1 MDVLTGIKTLISSV
15 PQNIINLISNQNTEV
30 VWFIMLIL
38 CFLSILVFLRL
49 FGYVGLYVY
58 SAIAII
64 AANIQV
70 LKQANFNFFSSIN
83 EKIIPFYEPSPIAL
97 GTILFA
103 STFLC
108 TDILSEYYGKEK
120 ARKNV
125 LIGFCSFFLM
135 TILMLVTIG
144 IQPAEGEWVSMVQD
158 SLAILFTPMTSI
170 FVASMIAYLISQYFD
185 IWFFNYLKTISSNKL
200 LWLRNNVSTAVSS
213 LIDNTIF
220 SIFAWIILN
229 PNPFPLSDV
238 IMTFI
243 LGVYLLRV
251 FIALLDTP
259 FIYLAKYF
267 IPEEKNPS
275 PEMG

>member
-1 MDVLTGIKTLISSV
+1 MDVLTGIKTLISSI

-38 CFLSILVFLRL
+38 CFFSILIFLRL

-70 LKQANFNFFSSIN
+70 LKQANFNLFSSIN

-135 TILMLVTIG
+135 TVLMLLTIG
-144 IQPAEGEWVSMVQD
+144 IQPAAGEWVSMVQE

-185 IWFFNYLKTISSNKL
+185 IWFFSYLKTISSNKL
-200 LWLRNNVSTAVSS
+200 LWLRNNVSTALSS

-220 SIFAWIILN
+220 SIFAWIILS

-251 FIALLDTP
+251 FIAILDTP

-267 IPEEKNPS
+267 IPKEKNFP
-275 PEMG
+275 PEMD

>member
-1 MDVLTGIKTLISSV
+1 MDVLTGIKTLISSI

-58 SAIAII
+58 SVIAII

-70 LKQANFNFFSSIN
+70 LKQANFNLFSSIN

-144 IQPAEGEWVSMVQD
+144 IQPAEDEWVSMVQE

-185 IWFFNYLKTISSNKL
+185 IWFFSYLKTVSSNKL

-213 LIDNTIF
+213 LIDNTVF

-251 FIALLDTP
+251 FIAILDTP

-267 IPEEKNPS
+267 VPEEKNSS

>member
-1 MDVLTGIKTLISSV
+1 MDVLTGIKTLISAI

-30 VWFIMLIL
+30 VWFIMLVL

-144 IQPAEGEWVSMVQD
+144 IQPAEDEWVSMVQE

-185 IWFFNYLKTISSNKL
+185 IWFFSYLKTVSSNKL

-213 LIDNTIF
+213 LIDNTVF

-251 FIALLDTP
+251 FIAILDTP

-267 IPEEKNPS
+267 IPEEKNSS

>member
-15 PQNIINLISNQNTEV
+15 PQNIINSISNQNTEV

-83 EKIIPFYEPSPIAL
+83 EKIIPFYEPNPIAL

-120 ARKNV
+120 ARTNV

>member
-1 MDVLTGIKTLISSV
+1 MDVVTGIKAVISSI

-30 VWFIMLIL
+30 VWFVMLIL
-38 CFLSILVFLRL
+38 CFLAILVFLRL

-125 LIGFCSFFLM
+125 LIGFCSFLLM

-144 IQPAEGEWVSMVQD
+144 IQPAEDEWVSMVQE

-185 IWFFNYLKTISSNKL
+185 IWFFGYLKTVSSSKL

-220 SIFAWIILN
+220 SLFAWIILN

-251 FIALLDTP
+251 FIAILDTP
-259 FIYLAKYF
+259 FIYLAKHF
-267 IPEEKNPS
+267 IPKEKDS
-275 PEMG
+275 YPEMG

>member
-1 MDVLTGIKTLISSV
+1 MDVLTGIKTLISSI

-38 CFLSILVFLRL
+38 CFISILIFLRL

-120 ARKNV
+120 AKKNV

-144 IQPAEGEWVSMVQD
+144 IQPAEDEWVSMVQE

-185 IWFFNYLKTISSNKL
+185 IWFFSYLKTVSSNKL

-251 FIALLDTP
+251 FIAILDTP

-267 IPEEKNPS
+267 IPEEKNSS